1 MAETLLKVP
10 EVAERLRLSRSL
22 VYELIARNELRAI
35 RIGRSRRVPESEVE
49 RFVAIRMA
57 EADRAIA

>member
-10 EVAERLRLSRSL
+10 TVAARLNLSRSAT
-22 VYELIARNELRAI
+22 YELIQRHELRAV
-35 RIGRSRRVPESEVE
+35 RIGRARRVPESEVD
-49 RFVAIRMA
+49 RFIAVRMA